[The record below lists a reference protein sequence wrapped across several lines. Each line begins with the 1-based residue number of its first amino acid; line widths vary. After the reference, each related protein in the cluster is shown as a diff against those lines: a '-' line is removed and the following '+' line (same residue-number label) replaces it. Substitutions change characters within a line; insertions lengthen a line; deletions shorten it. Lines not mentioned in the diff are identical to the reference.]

1 MTTNGISICVNH
13 ASPVPPYEQLRVQ
26 LADLISVGRLTQ
38 GDRLPSVRQL
48 ASDLGLANNTV
59 VRAYRE
65 LETAGMVK
73 SRRGSGTQVVAP
85 ATTTDIKAKLAAHA
99 SSYAAAARQL
109 NATDEETLAA
119 IRHALACRDTP

>member
-1 MTTNGISICVNH
+1 MTTNGISVNVNQ
-13 ASPVPPYEQLRVQ
+13 ASPVPPYEQLRAQ
-26 LADLISVGRLTQ
+26 LADLISVGRLNH

-65 LETAGMVK
+65 LETAGLVK

-85 ATTTDIKAKLAAHA
+85 AATADIKVKLAEHA
-99 SSYAAAARQL
+99 RSYAAVARQL
-109 NATDEETLAA
+109 KATDEEALAA
-119 IRHALACRDTP
+119 IRQALACRDTP